1 MYNEDDEDYG
11 EDALETAIMRYNPDK
26 IIRLLELFID
36 EKQKNTGD
44 LNEDQKKKKKIEK
57 EKKEKMLL
65 KEKKFWDRLT
75 KVLPEERT
83 LMWGVNQIFL
93 ICRFLIKSAA
103 NITSC
108 FWTDR
113 S

>member
-11 EDALETAIMRYNPDK
+11 EDALESAIMRYNPDK
-26 IIRLLELFID
+26 MIKLLELFID

-57 EKKEKMLL
+57 EKKEKMLM

-75 KVLPEERT
+75 RVLPEERT
-83 LMWGVNQIFL
+83 MMWGVNHF
-93 ICRFLIKSAA
+93 F
-103 NITSC
+103 N
-108 FWTDR
+108 F
-113 S
+113 